1 MNSETFLTIQR
12 RGENILQ
19 SIALLTAVC
28 PELKSHLS
36 EPTNQNP
43 ADYQVKNLYYEVLQ
57 LAPLKLLWLAAAEVF
72 AERMEQAPST
82 YHVGTVRW
90 MGDRIETG
98 PAELQLLQ
106 TAFAALT
113 KEGNGALL
121 RGWDP
126 RTNSLAEWL
135 KFAVSWVLFLPWPED
150 LTPNPT
156 PAPSARILPF
166 PTPAT
171 AEIIPFP
178 ANLHHGQ
185 AS

>member
-1 MNSETFLTIQR
+1 MNSESLTTIIH
-12 RGENILQ
+12 RGDNILQ

-28 PELKSHLS
+28 PQLKAHLS
-36 EPTNQNP
+36 EPTAQNP
-43 ADYQVKNLYYEVLQ
+43 ADYQVKNLYYEALQ
-57 LAPLKLLWLAAAEVF
+57 LAPLKLLWLAAADVF
-72 AERMEQAPST
+72 SDRMQRQPST
-82 YHVGTVRW
+82 YPVGTVRW
-90 MGDRIETG
+90 VGDQIETG
-98 PAELQLLQ
+98 PAELRLLQ

-113 KEGNGALL
+113 KEANGALL

-126 RTNSLAEWL
+126 RTQPLADWL
-135 KFAVSWVLFLPWPED
+135 KFAVEWVLFLPWPED

-166 PTPAT
+166 PTPRT

-178 ANLHHGQ
+178 TTSHHEQ